1 MNCLP
6 VCHFEFHVV
15 VIHCQTR
22 DVPLTLSSRIVVSSS
37 SDELLSA
44 GTEGREAWQEFVQ
57 LQPLGSVLRQL
68 LPDLIHLRCHR
79 GRLPQPLDRPLQGF
93 QQGVHL
99 VVKLGTE
106 GELEESIMRR
116 RRRECV
122 EGAGFGFLIAG

>member
-1 MNCLP
+1 M
-6 VCHFEFHVV
+6 
-15 VIHCQTR
+15 
-22 DVPLTLSSRIVVSSS
+22 SGS

-44 GTEGREAWQEFVQ
+44 GTEGGEARQQFVQ

-68 LPDLIHLRCHR
+68 LPDLVHLRCHR
-79 GRLPQPLDRPLQGF
+79 GRLPQTLDRPLQGL

-106 GELEESIMRR
+106 GELEESIVR

-122 EGAGFGFLIAG
+122 EGAGFGFFDIRVTF